1 LIELGLNCTLYQPAT
16 TTVAAKPARS
26 TMAEQTGNKGNNGD
40 KKQTSGGQND
50 TAGWPSKN
58 DGKESGKGRDNNPPA
73 KPNK

>member
-1 LIELGLNCTLYQPAT
+1 
-16 TTVAAKPARS
+16 
-26 TMAEQTGNKGNNGD
+26 MAEQTGNKGD

-58 DGKESGKGRDNNPPA
+58 EGKESGKGRDNNPPA